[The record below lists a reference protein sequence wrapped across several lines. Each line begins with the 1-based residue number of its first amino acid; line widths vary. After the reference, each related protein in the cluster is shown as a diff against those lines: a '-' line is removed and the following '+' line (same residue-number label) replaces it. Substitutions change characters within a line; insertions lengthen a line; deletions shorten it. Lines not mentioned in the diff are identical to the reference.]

1 MCSTL
6 FVNTG
11 TCTATEIGCNSLTDT
26 LKGLKRCVLDSI
38 RSIHIAGSS
47 DSGLVHVINCHRT
60 FGSHEKQE
68 CTSGYYCYNS
78 FTVASTDGLQ
88 QFVLQPFKYLP

>member
-26 LKGLKRCVLDSI
+26 LKGLKRCVFDSI

-47 DSGLVHVINCHRT
+47 DSGLV
-60 FGSHEKQE
+60 
-68 CTSGYYCYNS
+68 
-78 FTVASTDGLQ
+78 
-88 QFVLQPFKYLP
+88 